1 MITVSVTTNLNVA
14 VNGTIQNGESF
25 LIRPNLRAVDNIK
38 VSIQNTG
45 QISTA
50 DRLQIEGAI
59 ANSRETEPSL
69 QYDMRA
75 KPLKENAQFDT
86 GTILGVA
93 QTKTF
98 KSNTVEP
105 ALFIPRD
112 VAGFSV
118 SIQPPIVND
127 HQLQLF
133 TSEYNHIVGSNTLA
147 APFASGLA
155 TSTSIESGTTFIND
169 YVNKQGATGYKDTS
183 ITLGNFASGV
193 SLSDGLPIQ
202 TNSSGG
208 PQNLIAANALKL
220 NGTNLASAYNC

>member
-1 MITVSVTTNLNVA
+1 MSSFINRNSSSDNGFTYNKLNIA
-14 VNGTIQNGESF
+14 VNGTLQNGESF
-25 LIRPNLRAVDNIK
+25 LIRLNLRAIDNIK
-38 VSIQNTG
+38 VSVENTG
-45 QISTA
+45 QIATA

-93 QTKTF
+93 QTKSF

-112 VAGFSV
+112 VAGFTV
-118 SIQPPIVND
+118 SIQPSIVND
-127 HQLQLF
+127 HQLQMF

-147 APFASGLA
+147 ALLQQA
-155 TSTSIESGTTFIND
+155 
-169 YVNKQGATGYKDTS
+169 
-183 ITLGNFASGV
+183 
-193 SLSDGLPIQ
+193 
-202 TNSSGG
+202 
-208 PQNLIAANALKL
+208 
-220 NGTNLASAYNC
+220 